1 MSGKWDFIVFYLI
14 ILKIFLCLCGKF
26 KILFLVVFEIGF
38 VCNESEEFVWF
49 IVFYGKFEF
58 RGLFL

>member
-38 VCNESEEFVWF
+38 VCNESEEFVY
-49 IVFYGKFEF
+49 VY
-58 RGLFL
+58 FLVYLLVYSVLW